1 MPSSPTPITLS
12 PVPVLDTDILLGPLN
27 PEQRAAAETTEGP
40 VLILAGA
47 GSGKTKALT
56 HRIAYL
62 MSKGV
67 EPYQILAVTFTNKA
81 AREMKDRIRALL
93 HLTGEDQS
101 DLITPGA
108 GRMPTMGTFHSVCVR
123 ILRRDIEHLGRDR
136 SFVIYDSDDQE
147 RLMKEVLREQKI
159 DESMLKPRAALSAVS
174 RWKSEAYLPKDAHTQ
189 ATSARLE
196 MMANAYAS
204 YQKAMM
210 GANAM
215 DFDDL
220 LLETV
225 RLFHE
230 CPDVLARYQN
240 TWRYVHVDEYQD
252 TNHVQYLLI
261 MLLTKTHKN
270 LCVIGDPD
278 QSIYG
283 FRGADLRNILEF
295 EKEYPN
301 AKRITLE
308 QNYRSTQLILSAA
321 DAVIAQNPNRPKKKM
336 RSDRKEG
343 PKVLIQELRD
353 ERGEAEEAIRAA
365 KQLAKEGV
373 PLSDQVILY
382 RTNAQSRLFEEA
394 CLREGMPYRLL
405 GGTKFYARREVKDVL
420 AYLHA
425 ILNPKDVL
433 SLLRIINV
441 PARKIGQTTLEK
453 IQAHCQAAQ
462 ISLWQAV
469 QDPES
474 IPGLDAGV
482 KQRLAVFAALILRF
496 RSLAD
501 SKRVGELTDQLL
513 DALNMH
519 QWLMEDDDGEERWQN
534 VRELLSVMQKYEHL
548 EPKASLTAFLEEA
561 ALVSEAD
568 KLGDEDRPSLTLM
581 TVHLCKGLE
590 YEHVMVAGCEEGIF
604 PHSSSLLDRAQIEEE
619 RRLMYVAMTRAKTH
633 LRLLLTRS
641 RLLWGQRQTN
651 AKSRFLDDVPAEVCE
666 RRSDDVLSAFAW
678 ASERAVT
685 HPSRSSGKK
694 LDPFVQQEV
703 SIEFN
708 QDLGQDDGESQAEV
722 DIGSRIEHQ
731 VFGQGTVTRRRGDV
745 IDVAFDD
752 GRQKTLALSVAKV
765 RIL

>member
-1 MPSSPTPITLS
+1 MPSVATPFTLS
-12 PVPVLDTDILLGPLN
+12 AVPAISADQLLGSLN
-27 PEQRAAAETTEGP
+27 PQQRLAAETTEGP

-56 HRIAYL
+56 HRIAHL

-67 EPYQILAVTFTNKA
+67 EPWQILAVTFTNKA
-81 AREMKDRIRALL
+81 AAGMKDRIRALL
-93 HLTGEDQS
+93 HLAGEDES
-101 DLITPGA
+101 SLITPGA

-147 RLMKEVLREQKI
+147 RLMKEVLKEMKV
-159 DESMLKPRAALSAVS
+159 DESTLKPKAALSAVS

-196 MMANAYAS
+196 TMANAYEG
-204 YQKAMM
+204 YQKAMAA
-210 GANAM
+210 ANAM

-230 CPDVLARYQN
+230 CPDVLARYQA
-240 TWRYVHVDEYQD
+240 TWKYLHVDEYQD

-261 MLLTKTHKN
+261 MLLAKTHKN

-295 EKEYPN
+295 EKEYPD
-301 AKRITLE
+301 AKRIKLE
-308 QNYRSTQLILSAA
+308 QNYRSTQLILTAA
-321 DAVIAQNPNRPKKKM
+321 DAVIAQNPNRPEKTM
-336 RSDRKEG
+336 FSDRKEG

-353 ERGEAEEAIRAA
+353 ERAEAEEAIRAA
-365 KQLAKEGV
+365 KQMAKEGV
-373 PLSDQVILY
+373 SLGEQVILY

-394 CLREGMPYRLL
+394 CLREGLPYRLL
-405 GGTKFYARREVKDVL
+405 GGVKFYARREVKDVL
-420 AYLHA
+420 AYLHV
-425 ILNPKDVL
+425 ILNPRDTL
-433 SLLRIINV
+433 SLLRVINV
-441 PARKIGQTTLEK
+441 PSRKIGQTTLEK
-453 IQAHCQAAQ
+453 IQAHCQAQ
-462 ISLWQAV
+462 GLTLWDAIQA
-469 QDPES
+469 PES

-482 KQRLAVFAALILRF
+482 RQRLAVFAALILRF
-496 RSLAD
+496 RSL
-501 SKRVGELTDQLL
+501 SESRRVGELTHQLL

-519 QWLMEDDDGEERWQN
+519 QWLMDDEEGEERWQN
-534 VRELLSVMQKYEHL
+534 VLELLSVMQKYDHL
-548 EPKASLTAFLEEA
+548 EPMSSLTAFLEEA

-568 KLGDEDRPSLTLM
+568 KLQDDGLPSLTLM

-590 YEHVMVAGCEEGIF
+590 FEHVMVAGCEEGIF

-651 AKSRFLDDVPAEVCE
+651 AKSRFLDDVPADVSE

-685 HPSRSSGKK
+685 YPSRSSGRK
-694 LDPFVQQEV
+694 LDPFVQQDV
-703 SIEFN
+703 AIEFN
-708 QDLGQDDGESQAEV
+708 QDLGNDEDSQTSIDV
-722 DIGSRIEHQ
+722 GSRIEHAS
-731 VFGQGTVTRRRGDV
+731 FGQGTVSKRRGDV
-745 IDVAFDD
+745 IDVRFDD
-752 GRQKTLALSVAKV
+752 GRVKTLALSVARVK
-765 RIL
+765 LL

>member
-1 MPSSPTPITLS
+1 MPA
-12 PVPVLDTDILLGPLN
+12 LDTDLLLGPLN
-27 PEQRAAAETTEGP
+27 PEQRLAAETTEGP

-56 HRIAYL
+56 HRIALL

-67 EPYQILAVTFTNKA
+67 EPWQILAVTFTNKA
-81 AREMKDRIRALL
+81 GAEMKSRIRSLL

-108 GRMPTMGTFHSVCVR
+108 GRMPTMGTFHSICVR

-147 RLMKEVLREQKI
+147 RLMKEVLKEQKI
-159 DESMLKPRAALSAVS
+159 DESMLKPKAALSAVS

-196 MMANAYAS
+196 MMANAYEA
-204 YQKAMM
+204 YQKAMAA
-210 GANAM
+210 ANAM

-230 CPDVLARYQN
+230 CPDVLARYQS
-240 TWRYVHVDEYQD
+240 TWKYIHVDEYQD
-252 TNHVQYLLI
+252 TNHAQYLLI
-261 MLLTKTHKN
+261 MQLAKVHRN

-295 EKEYPN
+295 EKEYPD
-301 AKRITLE
+301 AVRIKLE
-308 QNYRSTQLILSAA
+308 QNYRSTQIILTAA
-321 DAVIAQNPNRPKKKM
+321 DSVIAQNPNRPEKTM

-405 GGTKFYARREVKDVL
+405 GGVKFYARREVKDVL
-420 AYLHA
+420 AYLHV
-425 ILNPKDVL
+425 ILNPRDTM
-433 SLLRIINV
+433 SLLRVINV

-453 IQAHCQAAQ
+453 IQAHCQAEK
-462 ISLWQAV
+462 ISLWEAL
-469 QDPES
+469 QDTER
-474 IPGLDAGV
+474 IATLDAGV
-482 KQRLAVFAALILRF
+482 KQRLAGFAALVMRF
-496 RSLAD
+496 RTLSE
-501 SKRVGELTDQLL
+501 SKKVGDLTQQLL

-519 QWLMEDDDGEERWQN
+519 QWLMEDEDGEDRWRN
-534 VRELLSVMQKYEHL
+534 VLELLSVMQKYDHL

-568 KLGDEDRPSLTLM
+568 KLGGNDDRPSLTLM

-590 YEHVMVAGCEEGIF
+590 FEHVMVAGCEEGIF

-651 AKSRFLDDVPAEVCE
+651 AKSRFLDDIPADVCE

-685 HPSRSSGKK
+685 NPSRTGRK

-703 SIEFN
+703 NMEFN
-708 QDLGQDDGESQAEV
+708 QDLGNDEDSQV
-722 DIGSRIEHQ
+722 NIDVGSRIAHDA
-731 VFGQGTVTRRRGDV
+731 FGTGTVMKRRGDV
-745 IDVAFDD
+745 IDVRFDD
-752 GRQKTLALSVAKV
+752 GRTKTLALSVAKV
-765 RIL
+765 RAL